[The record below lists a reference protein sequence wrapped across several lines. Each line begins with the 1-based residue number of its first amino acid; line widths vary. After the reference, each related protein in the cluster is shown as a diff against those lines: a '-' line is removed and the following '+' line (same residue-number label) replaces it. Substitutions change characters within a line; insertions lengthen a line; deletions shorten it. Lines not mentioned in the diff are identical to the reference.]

1 MRLSAVSVWAILVTA
16 TLASGFLATGGVS
29 AKGAATAVI
38 LIAALKIG
46 LVIRHFMELK
56 WVHKPFGPALSI
68 WLLVSATIVIGGYWA
83 T

>member
-1 MRLSAVSVWAILVTA
+1 MRLSAVSVWAILVAA